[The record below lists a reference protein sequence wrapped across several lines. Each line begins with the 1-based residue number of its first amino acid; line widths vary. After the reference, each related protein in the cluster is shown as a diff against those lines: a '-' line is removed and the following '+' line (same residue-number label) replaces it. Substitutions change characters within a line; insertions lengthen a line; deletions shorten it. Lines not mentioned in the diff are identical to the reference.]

1 MDLLNLAK
9 QLNVTVKH
17 SNLDY
22 AYGPYYNKK
31 DASGQIIETSIQNA
45 ENSLQYIKS
54 VGLTVL
60 CENADGTFDEYWY
73 KDNTD
78 GLTKKINIEPA
89 SSATLGVIMTG
100 YVGSSSSIPLQLDE
114 NNKAYVELTSSAIA
128 AASGAVGS
136 FIHTINPA
144 DGIQLYTWWSPTN
157 LSGIIGV
164 ESLYSG
170 SGWIGLKKA
179 TDGELGGIKTGYK
192 TDSENRQYGVKVDD
206 AGNAYV
212 NVPWESSG
220 GSTGGSETTIEY
232 TGGSIDMKGGQIK
245 QNGTIILDT
254 NSNLSTAT
262 TQRVGGIKVS
272 SVNASAVTVNSEST
286 TAGRYYPIELN
297 SDGKA
302 IVNVPWSDTN
312 TNDKTTQTAI
322 QSSYTNWR
330 CLLVGS
336 SNGSASNFSPATVTD
351 QTYAASAIKIQPS
364 SGNIITSGEISAT
377 NGFYESSDERLK
389 DFSEK
394 VSVELDKLSELKK
407 NYFTWKDSENK
418 ELQIGVSA
426 QEIREL
432 YPEIVS
438 EQDNGILTVAYDKLS
453 VIALAAIDEL
463 HKKNKE
469 LEERLTALENKSK

>member
-31 DASGQIIETSIQNA
+31 DASGQIVETSIQNA

-73 KDNTD
+73 KDNTNN
-78 GLTKKINIEPA
+78 LTKKINIEPA
-89 SSATLGVIMTG
+89 SSAALGVIMTG
-100 YVGSSSSIPLQLDE
+100 YLESSASIPLKLDK
-114 NNKAYVELTSSAIA
+114 NNKAYVELTSSSIGA
-128 AASGAVGS
+128 AGGAVGS
-136 FIHTINPA
+136 VIHTINSA
-144 DGIQLYTWWSPTN
+144 DGIQLYAQWSPTN

-164 ESLYSG
+164 ESLYGG

-179 TDGELGGIKTGYK
+179 TDGALGGIKTGYK

-206 AGNAYV
+206 TGNAYV
-212 NVPWESSG
+212 NVPWESSS

-232 TGGSIDMKGGQIK
+232 ASGSIDMKGGQIK

-254 NSNLSTAT
+254 NSNLSSATA
-262 TQRVGGIKVS
+262 QRVGGIKVS

-302 IVNVPWSDTN
+302 IVNVPWTN

-322 QSSYTNWR
+322 QSGYTNWR

-336 SNGSASNFSPATVTD
+336 SNGSASNFTPANVTD

-364 SGNIITSGEISAT
+364 SGDIITSGEISAT

-389 DFSEK
+389 DFGEK
-394 VSVELDKLSELKK
+394 VSVDLDKLSELKK

-418 ELQIGVSA
+418 EQQIGVSA

-438 EQDNGILTVAYDKLS
+438 EQDNGTLTVAYDKLS

-469 LEERLTALENKSK
+469 LEERLTALENKLK